1 MGALTR
7 RALLLLLLLPG
18 LVVGQQQASEYELK
32 AAFLYNFATY
42 VDWPEESFSSPDA
55 AFVFGVVGSVELAA
69 NLELI
74 AQGRDIRER
83 RVEVRRLDHDAD
95 PHELQVLFVG
105 AGQEGRARLLLEQ
118 ALPQRVLTVTEARMP
133 PADSIINFAIVD
145 GKVRF
150 DVRLPVAQRAGLSIS
165 SRLLGVARQVIGQRP

>member
-1 MGALTR
+1 RTGSGPCLHRAGCLARLAAQPATGAFAEWPQSARSCASRVRGTEYSGRDPSLTADESAMGALTR

-55 AFVFGVVGSVELAA
+55 AFVFGVVGSVELAT

-74 AQGRDIRER
+74 VQGRDIRE
-83 RVEVRRLDHDAD
+83 
-95 PHELQVLFVG
+95 
-105 AGQEGRARLLLEQ
+105 
-118 ALPQRVLTVTEARMP
+118 
-133 PADSIINFAIVD
+133 
-145 GKVRF
+145 
-150 DVRLPVAQRAGLSIS
+150 
-165 SRLLGVARQVIGQRP
+165 